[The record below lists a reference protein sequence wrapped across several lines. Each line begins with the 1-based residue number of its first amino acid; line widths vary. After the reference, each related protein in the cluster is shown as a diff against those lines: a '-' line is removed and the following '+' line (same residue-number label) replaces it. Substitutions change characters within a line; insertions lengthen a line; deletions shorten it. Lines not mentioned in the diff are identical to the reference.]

1 MKFKHHFQI
10 ASSGLRSHKVRTLLT
25 ILGIVIGIAAVIL
38 VMSVSRGAEQ
48 LILSQIQGL
57 GTKTIAV
64 LPGRQPTGP
73 SDFAQIFSDSLTE
86 RDLTLLQR
94 KENVPNL
101 ENIMPVV
108 FGGESA
114 SFGSETYRL
123 TIFGATDLISRI
135 FDLQVSKGV
144 FFTDDDVRRRAEV
157 AVIGSEVKE
166 KLFGLNDA
174 LGERIRVKNRNFRV
188 VGVLP
193 KVGQKS
199 FFNFDQMMIVP
210 YSAAQQYIFGI
221 KYFHR
226 FIIES
231 DSEEAIARTVSDI
244 KTTLRNSH
252 SITDPDRDDFHVE
265 TAENLAETIG
275 AITQVLSILLVS
287 IAAISL
293 LVGGVGIMN
302 IMLVSVTERTREIGL
317 RKAVGATEKNILKQF
332 LLEAVILTFIGGI
345 LGIILGVSI
354 YFLISLAISRFL
366 GLDWTF
372 SISTTAIV
380 LGLGV
385 STFIGIVF
393 GLYPARK
400 ASQKSPIEALR
411 YE

>member
-38 VMSVSRGAEQ
+38 VMSVSRGAER

-101 ENIMPVV
+101 NSIMPVV

-135 FDLQVSKGV
+135 FDLQVSKGA

-210 YSAAQQYIFGI
+210 YSSAQQYIFGI

-372 SISTTAIV
+372 SISITAIV

>member
-38 VMSVSRGAEQ
+38 VMSVSRGAER

-86 RDLTLLQR
+86 RDLNLLQR

-101 ENIMPVV
+101 NSIMPVV

-135 FDLQVSKGV
+135 FDLQVSKGA

-174 LGERIRVKNRNFRV
+174 LGERVRVKNRNFRV

-210 YSAAQQYIFGI
+210 YSSAQQYIFGI

-372 SISTTAIV
+372 SISITAIV

>member
-38 VMSVSRGAEQ
+38 VMSVSRGAER

-101 ENIMPVV
+101 NSIMPVV

-135 FDLQVSKGV
+135 FDLQVSKGA

-174 LGERIRVKNRNFRV
+174 LGERVRVKNRNFRV

-210 YSAAQQYIFGI
+210 YSSAQQYIFGI

>member
-38 VMSVSRGAEQ
+38 VMSVSRGAER

-86 RDLTLLQR
+86 RDLNLLQR

-101 ENIMPVV
+101 NSIMPVV
-108 FGGESA
+108 VGGESA

-135 FDLQVSKGV
+135 FDLQVSKGA

-210 YSAAQQYIFGI
+210 YSSAQQYIFGI

-372 SISTTAIV
+372 SISITAIV